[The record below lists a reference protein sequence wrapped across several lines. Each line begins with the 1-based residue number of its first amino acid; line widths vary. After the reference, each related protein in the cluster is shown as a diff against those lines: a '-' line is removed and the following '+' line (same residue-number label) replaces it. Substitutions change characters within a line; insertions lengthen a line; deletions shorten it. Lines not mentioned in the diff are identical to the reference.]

1 MREIP
6 RNVETEREEMLLL
19 LFIWRFSYKWLVPF
33 LFIYFAKVVFVVV
46 TRTRNK
52 RYRLMSNYLFIIMI
66 PVVNSKS
73 SWRRWDEKWSY
84 KNFKLHFFITRV
96 KLSITV
102 SCNIYS
108 ITYDWSTISNVFED
122 DEQFT
127 NNYSMMYLS
136 P

>member
-73 SWRRWDEKWSY
+73 S
-84 KNFKLHFFITRV
+84 
-96 KLSITV
+96 
-102 SCNIYS
+102 
-108 ITYDWSTISNVFED
+108 
-122 DEQFT
+122 
-127 NNYSMMYLS
+127 
-136 P
+136 